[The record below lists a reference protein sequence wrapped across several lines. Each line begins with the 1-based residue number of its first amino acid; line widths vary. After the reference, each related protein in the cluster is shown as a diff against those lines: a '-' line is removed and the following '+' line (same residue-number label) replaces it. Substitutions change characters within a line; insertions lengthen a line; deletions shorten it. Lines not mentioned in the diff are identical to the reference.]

1 MIFLFNNR
9 KKDRTY
15 LKMKNGKIIEFDES
29 QKQNFS
35 DIKTKKDQEIK
46 QQKYLRLE
54 EQAIESE
61 SNKAKKTIRKNQSI
75 ILKIALFLILVP
87 IFIILGLFIYQNVST
102 ANKDLK
108 AKIEETTVNTT
119 VIKETKDNQI
129 QETEG
134 ETFKETE
141 KTVTVQKRGI
151 SERNLNNILSSIDNY
166 NNNINTVYINTKRI
180 ADDVLNNYGD
190 ALLAETEM
198 EDIYNSLI
206 SSYST
211 LQQDTN
217 LQENIPAL
225 FNILNERYK
234 NTISLIKTLATN
246 LQPSDLQNQINQSIT
261 QNNKLLQD
269 QVDEEIL
276 FLDNNRIKYEINGL
290 NIKIKGVN

>member
-1 MIFLFNNR
+1 MFNNR

-15 LKMKNGKIIEFDES
+15 LKIKNGKIIEFDET
-29 QKQNFS
+29 QKENFS

-87 IFIILGLFIYQNVST
+87 IFIILGLFIYQNVLT

-108 AKIEETTVNTT
+108 AKIEETTVSTT
-119 VIKETKDNQI
+119 VIKETK
-129 QETEG
+129 E
-134 ETFKETE
+134 KETE

-151 SERNLNNILSSIDNY
+151 SERTLNTLLSSIDNY

-198 EDIYNSLI
+198 EDIYNSLLTNYQ
-206 SSYST
+206 S
-211 LQQDTN
+211 LQKDEN
-217 LQENIPAL
+217 LQTNMPAL

-234 NTISLIKTLATN
+234 NTISLIKSLATN
-246 LQPSDLQNQINQSIT
+246 FQPSNLQTQINQSIL
-261 QNNKLLQD
+261 QNNQLLQD
-269 QVDEEIL
+269 QVNEEIL
-276 FLDNNRIKYEINGL
+276 FLDNNRIKYELNGL

>member
-1 MIFLFNNR
+1 MFNNR

-15 LKMKNGKIIEFDES
+15 LKIKNGKIIEFDET
-29 QKQNFS
+29 QKENFS

-87 IFIILGLFIYQNVST
+87 IFIILGLFIYQNVLT

-108 AKIEETTVNTT
+108 AKIEETTVSTT
-119 VIKETKDNQI
+119 VIKETKEKEI
-129 QETEG
+129 QESE
-134 ETFKETE
+134 KETE

-151 SERNLNNILSSIDNY
+151 SERTLNTLLSSIDNY

-198 EDIYNSLI
+198 EDIYNSLLTNYQ
-206 SSYST
+206 S
-211 LQQDTN
+211 LQKDEN
-217 LQENIPAL
+217 LQTNMPAL

-234 NTISLIKTLATN
+234 NTISLIKSLATN
-246 LQPSDLQNQINQSIT
+246 FQPSNLQTQINQSIL
-261 QNNKLLQD
+261 QNNQLLQD
-269 QVDEEIL
+269 QVNEEIL
-276 FLDNNRIKYEINGL
+276 FLDNNRIKYELNGL